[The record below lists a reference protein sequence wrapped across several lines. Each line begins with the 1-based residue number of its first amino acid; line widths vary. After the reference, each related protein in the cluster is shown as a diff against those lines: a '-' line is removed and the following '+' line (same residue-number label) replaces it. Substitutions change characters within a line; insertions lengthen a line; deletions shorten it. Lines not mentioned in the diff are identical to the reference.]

1 MHLRE
6 ILRRATN
13 GTAES
18 ALFGSFLCVFIPI
31 PRSRIKAHSSPKED
45 TFFSHADRVLR
56 ATIDATEWS
65 RQSSPFSFPLPSR
78 PPENRKGDTE
88 SSFRSCISALWY
100 KHNNN
105 NKKTKKREL
114 LTVLFCLSLLS
125 CSPRNRYTRGN
136 GTDFHKLYRLQK
148 AVSEW
153 YEARCPSSLQ
163 TLDVSKFGIWS
174 AQRNQP

>member
-45 TFFSHADRVLR
+45 TFFPTQIGFCGQPSTPPSGRDSLPLSPSLFPPVLR
-56 ATIDATEWS
+56 KTE
-65 RQSSPFSFPLPSR
+65 
-78 PPENRKGDTE
+78 KGTP
-88 SSFRSCISALWY
+88 RVPSALVSLLFDT
-100 KHNNN
+100 NTITTT
-105 NKKTKKREL
+105 KKTKKREL
-114 LTVLFCLSLLS
+114 LTVLFCPSLLS